1 MSTTPTGP
9 PQGTGD
15 NPFAIP
21 FESVDDAF
29 AAMDKAERAA
39 NESAHPFQK
48 AIGYGSFAMRVA
60 QGLTIWGFIP
70 EKADVEPYEETFE
83 RGYRFGKWYSAVC
96 PDGELGDAH
105 ISTLWPVM
113 YEDFEHAKANGWMLE
128 NALASDVQS
137 EREWA
142 FRFIQRLKAEQVSSG
157 RATEEGTVQ
166 PVDHV
171 WSTQRAA
178 KAHRCTRCGGTIEPG
193 QEYERIVVVP
203 AEVGHG
209 AAVNEY
215 VREHRA
221 PIRKQHVEGE
231 CRG

>member
-1 MSTTPTGP
+1 MSTSPTGP
-9 PQGTGD
+9 PQG

-29 AAMDKAERAA
+29 AAMDKAEREA
-39 NESAHPFQK
+39 NERAHPLQR
-48 AIGYGSFAMRVA
+48 AIGYGAFAVRA
-60 QGLTIWGFIP
+60 LGEITIWGFIP
-70 EKADVEPYEETFE
+70 EKHEAEPYEDSFE
-83 RGYRFGKWYSAVC
+83 RGYRFGKWYSVVC
-96 PDGELGDAH
+96 PEGELGDAH
-105 ISTLWPVM
+105 ISTLWPIRK
-113 YEDFEHAKANGWMLE
+113 EDFDHAKANGWSME
-128 NALASDVQS
+128 TAIRDDH
-137 EREWA
+137 EWA
-142 FRFIQRLKAEQVSSG
+142 FSFVQRMKAQQVSTG
-157 RATEEGTVQ
+157 RATEEGTVE

-171 WSTQRAA
+171 WSRQTAA